1 MSLQSQ
7 LLKGDPKLE
16 ACLVQ
21 DSAHVTNG
29 TVGDHVS
36 KIQSALIA
44 IEGSTIDPGEL
55 ISTKYGPSTA
65 AAVLAF
71 KKKRNIINRSYQ
83 TQADDIVGKMTIAA
97 LDKEMFERENQED
110 DSGRVHCTDFPGSPV
125 AGGRSNVLL
134 GFSFSSTLVGQA
146 VGPVLTPQQQALAR
160 TREAASWVA
169 AAQRFIQLGKAQI
182 LSGLPADN
190 FKDNEETKALNTHFK
205 LNQHP
210 KPLQHLLLL
219 GGVYTLISG
228 VIARANSIFVD
239 DPTTRDF
246 ANAVLGGFF
255 QLSHPFNG
263 KIRFGPNYAGKGHF
277 FQTSVII
284 HEGSHFVNRVI
295 DHFASELP
303 KPNGTPVNSSTGI
316 SHTKNYAQLN
326 HFEAAGNAYTYA
338 QFALHAF
345 MGFDKRIAVSVG
357 PPFVAE

>member
-7 LLKGDPKLE
+7 LFKGDSKLE
-16 ACLVQ
+16 SCLIE
-21 DSAHVTNG
+21 DSAHVTKG
-29 TVGDHVS
+29 TQGDHVA

-44 IEGSTIDPGEL
+44 IDGSKIDPGEL
-55 ISTKYGPSTA
+55 VSKKYGPTTA
-65 AAVLAF
+65 AAVLAY

-83 TQADDIVGKMTIAA
+83 SQADDIVGKMTIAA
-97 LDKEMFERENQED
+97 LDKEMLERENQQD
-110 DSGRVHCTDFPGSPV
+110 DSGRVHCTDFPGSPEPPAKSGV
-125 AGGRSNVLL
+125 IL

-146 VGPVLTPQQQALAR
+146 VPVLTPQQQALAR

-190 FKDNEETKALNTHFK
+190 FKNTEETKALNTHFK
-205 LNQHP
+205 LNRHP
-210 KPLQHLLLL
+210 KPLQHLQLL

-239 DPTTRDF
+239 DPTTGDF

-255 QLSHPFNG
+255 QLTHPFNG

-303 KPNGTPVNSSTGI
+303 APNGTAVNSSTGI